1 MPIVGSFAG
10 ASARAYGLGAGG
22 VAIGDFES
30 IASTTVGTA
39 TPTITFS
46 SIPQTFSHLQLRMI
60 VRSAGASS
68 DWIRIRPNNDSSSV
82 YSYHYLIGT
91 GYLTFS
97 GAELSNTSMR
107 VDKPTLSGDTANIF
121 GTNVSDLLDYA
132 NTNKFKTLRT
142 IYGLDVNGAGE
153 VGLTSSNWRSTT
165 AITSLV
171 ITLNTGSNF
180 AVNSSFALY
189 GVKA

>member
-1 MPIVGSFAG
+1 MPIFGIT
-10 ASARAYGLGAGG
+10 ASSNMSTKLT
-22 VAIGDFES
+22 DFYQ
-30 IASTTVGTA
+30 IATTTLANSTTS
-39 TPTITFS
+39 TITFS
-46 SIPQTFSHLQLRMI
+46 SIPQDYTHLQLRMI

-68 DWIRIRPNNDSSSV
+68 DYIRVRPNNDSSSV
-82 YSYHYLIGT
+82 YSYHYLLGT
-91 GYLTFS
+91 GASTFS
-97 GAELSNTSMR
+97 GVETVSSMR

-142 IYGLDVNGAGE
+142 IYGVDVNGAGE

-171 ITLNTGSNF
+171 ITLNTGANF
-180 AVNSSFALY
+180 AANSSFQLY

>member
-1 MPIVGSFAG
+1 MPIFGIT
-10 ASARAYGLGAGG
+10 ASSNMTTKLT
-22 VAIGDFES
+22 DFYQ
-30 IASTTVGTA
+30 IATTTLANSTTS
-39 TPTITFS
+39 TITFS
-46 SIPQTFSHLQLRMI
+46 SIPQDYTHLQLRMI

-68 DWIRIRPNNDSSSV
+68 DYIKVRPNNDSSAI
-82 YSYHYLIGT
+82 YSYHYLLGT
-91 GYLTFS
+91 GSSTFA
-97 GAELSNTSMR
+97 GAELSNTGMR

-121 GTNVSDLLDYA
+121 GTNVSDFLDYA

-180 AVNSSFALY
+180 AANSSFQLY
-189 GVKA
+189 GIKG

>member
-1 MPIVGSFAG
+1 MPIFGIT
-10 ASARAYGLGAGG
+10 ASSNMSIKLT
-22 VAIGDFES
+22 DFYQ
-30 IASTTVGTA
+30 IATTTLANSTTS
-39 TPTITFS
+39 TITFS
-46 SIPQTFSHLQLRMI
+46 SIPQDYTHLQLRMI

-68 DWIRIRPNNDSSSV
+68 DYIRLRPNNDSSSV
-82 YSYHYLIGT
+82 YSYHYLLGT
-91 GYLTFS
+91 GSATFS

-107 VDKPTLSGDTANIF
+107 MDKPTLSGDTANIF
-121 GTNVSDLLDYA
+121 GVNVADILDYKD
-132 NTNKFKTLRT
+132 TNKFKTMRV

>member
-1 MPIVGSFAG
+1 MPVISSFSN
-10 ASARAYGLGAGG
+10 ASARAYGLGAG
-22 VAIGDFES
+22 VQIGDFES

-68 DWIRIRPNNDSSSV
+68 DYIKVRPNNDSNSV
-82 YSYHYLIGT
+82 YSYHYLIGN
-91 GYLTFS
+91 GSSTFAGS
-97 GAELSNTSMR
+97 ELSNTGMR
-107 VDKPTLSGDTANIF
+107 VDKPTLSGDTASIF
-121 GTNVSDLLDYA
+121 GTNVSDLLEYA
-132 NTNKFKTLRT
+132 NTNIYKTLRT
-142 IYGLDVNGAGE
+142 IYGVDVNGAGE

>member
-1 MPIVGSFAG
+1 MPILGSFAG
-10 ASARAYGLGAGG
+10 AGARAYGAGAGG
-22 VAIGDFES
+22 LAIGDFES

-46 SIPQTFSHLQLRMI
+46 SIPQTFTHLQLRMI

-68 DWIRIRPNNDSSSV
+68 DFVRLRPNNDSSSI
-82 YSYHYLIGT
+82 YSYHYLLGT
-91 GYLTFS
+91 GASTFS
-97 GAELSNTSMR
+97 GAELSNTGMR
-107 VDKPTLSGDTANIF
+107 LDKPALSGDTANIF
-121 GTNVSDLLDYA
+121 GSNVVDLLDYA
-132 NTNKFKTLRT
+132 NTNKFKTAKVL
-142 IYGLDVNGAGE
+142 YGLDVNGAGE

-171 ITLNTGSNF
+171 LTLNTGSNF